1 MIEPTIICPK
11 CKTEIL
17 LTESLAAPLVEATR
31 QQFEEKLSKKDEEIA
46 QREQVLRDKEKQVS
60 EAKRTLEQQVSDQV
74 AEQLKTER
82 LRVIEEESKKA
93 TQASAAELET
103 KDRELADLQEVLKSR
118 DEKLAEAQNAQAELI
133 KKQRELDD
141 AKRELE
147 LTVAKRVQAE
157 LSEVRTQAKR
167 EGEEGLKLKV
177 LEKEEQIASM

>member
-74 AEQLKTER
+74 AEQLKAER
-82 LRVIEEESKKA
+82 QRVIEEESKKA
-93 TQASAAELET
+93 KQASAAELES
-103 KDRELADLQEVLKSR
+103 KDSRIGRSSRGSQILVKRSWQRLKTPRQNLSR
-118 DEKLAEAQNAQAELI
+118 NSASLTTRNANWN
-133 KKQRELDD
+133 
-141 AKRELE
+141 
-147 LTVAKRVQAE
+147 
-157 LSEVRTQAKR
+157 
-167 EGEEGLKLKV
+167 
-177 LEKEEQIASM
+177 